1 MRLNDNNKEQKRK
14 IMEFDSELFT
24 YTGVVAWF
32 LPGLFSFCAI
42 GLGCVPYS
50 CYEKGES
57 VPYFLIYLTAMISY
71 FVLMPYQWTCDS
83 QHRNADDNTYKIL
96 RYMPVTIRNYIVVRM
111 KYVFR
116 YFWKLTAL
124 MTGIQII
131 ISIVSK
137 SFAIENYLYVILC
150 FIIIPMVTAA
160 IEMFVT
166 TLNK

>member
-1 MRLNDNNKEQKRK
+1 MRLNDNNKKQKKK
-14 IMEFDSELFT
+14 IMEFDSEIFT

-32 LPGLFSFCAI
+32 MPGLFSFLAI

-57 VPYFLIYLTAMISY
+57 VPYFLMYLTAMISH
-71 FVLMPYQWTCDS
+71 FVLMPYQWTS
-83 QHRNADDNTYKIL
+83 GFERKNTDDNTYKIL

-150 FIIIPMVTAA
+150 FMIIPMVVAA
-160 IEMFVT
+160 IEMLVT